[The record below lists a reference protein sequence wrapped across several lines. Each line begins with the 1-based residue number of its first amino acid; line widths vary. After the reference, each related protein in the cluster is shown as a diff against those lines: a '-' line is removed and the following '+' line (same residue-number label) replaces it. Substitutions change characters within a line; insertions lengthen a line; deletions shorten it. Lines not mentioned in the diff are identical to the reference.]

1 MLKIF
6 TKSNT
11 CNISDLHNS
20 LLTILK
26 QTITSTSAHN
36 KWLLL
41 PRDQAL
47 ILSNQIRLIQ
57 RSRINLGKLYWLQF
71 CVPRQFPKFCDIWEG
86 RTCPPTWASYQI
98 RKTAG
103 CACWERFSPLRRLLR
118 KLLVSDPGMHHSTCV
133 MHVQWCMSGSLT
145 CGDGD
150 PGIPSACAPAILRI
164 WPEAHDTIF
173 RNCRQ
178 KEGLSLI
185 LNPRIMLIWWNKN
198 RSCELMLSPCWLR
211 TCN

>member
-1 MLKIF
+1 MLKIV

-71 CVPRQFPKFCDIWEG
+71 CVPRQFPKFCDMWEG
-86 RTCPPTWASYQI
+86 RTRPPTWASYQI

-103 CACWERFSPLRRLLR
+103 FACWERFSPFADF
-118 KLLVSDPGMHHSTCV
+118 KG
-133 MHVQWCMSGSLT
+133 
-145 CGDGD
+145 
-150 PGIPSACAPAILRI
+150 
-164 WPEAHDTIF
+164 
-173 RNCRQ
+173 N
-178 KEGLSLI
+178 
-185 LNPRIMLIWWNKN
+185 
-198 RSCELMLSPCWLR
+198 CWLAIPACITARASR
-211 TCN
+211 TCSDVCLDCLPAVTGILAFPAHVHPQFYVSGQRPMTQNFGTADRRGIIF